1 LQRKSR
7 PRAVPIAHAGKSG
20 RWVRGDPRWIR
31 RNTAS
36 ISPCARAVVFPRQ
49 RMTSVIEVR
58 VAGAARGS
66 YVDAH
71 DAARLPSA
79 SCRHPRH
86 RRGLRRQDV
95 HRRRRWRASDLER
108 RVRGWI
114 RRWLG
119 RRFGWRL
126 GGRVGRRVGGRTCR
140 RQPDHRLGCGGR
152 SGHVRVQRGR
162 RQRRARLVPAGHER
176 DVQRRQLVQHLLLVS
191 RRDVQVLGERTP
203 GRIVGRGDH
212 VLGMPGLRSIQRIVV
227 ALRLPA
233 VTAVYDGPDG

>member
-1 LQRKSR
+1 
-7 PRAVPIAHAGKSG
+7 
-20 RWVRGDPRWIR
+20 
-31 RNTAS
+31 
-36 ISPCARAVVFPRQ
+36 
-49 RMTSVIEVR
+49 MTSVIEVR

-79 SCRHPRH
+79 SCHPR
-86 RRGLRRQDV
+86 RRHGLRRQDV

-108 RVRGWI
+108 RVRWWI

-119 RRFGWRL
+119 RRFG
-126 GGRVGRRVGGRTCR
+126 GRIRRRVRWLGRRR
-140 RQPDHRLGCGGR
+140 RPYRGVRRDR
-152 SGHVRVQRGR
+152 SGHLHVQRGR

-191 RRDVQVLGERTP
+191 RGDVHVLRERTP
-203 GRIVGRGDH
+203 GRVVGRGDH
-212 VLGMPGLRSIQRIVV
+212 VLGMPGLRPIQRPLV

-233 VTAVYDGPDG
+233 VTAVYVGPDG